1 MMTFEE
7 AYLEIARKEVE
18 RISQWFHKTPMLIS
32 FSRFNELKRV
42 QQLLHKAICFFV
54 SHYFRYEHL
63 MPMAKEALEIL
74 EICSRYTY
82 RAGTYRPDFVIS
94 EDNKIKICEINARFP
109 LNGYFVS
116 GFSEL
121 IADNLA
127 EGKELENRKN
137 EYYSFF
143 SYLHKYFGDFDR
155 VCVLKG
161 RDKPQ
166 DIRYYVPIFEKTG
179 VRCDVVTSDEID
191 HRTELLE
198 NSAVINEY
206 NQMELLTLGK
216 DTIEKLAS
224 ANILNDLRSVFL
236 IHDKRFLSV
245 LSNPSFLSGFL
256 GEDDTRFLIDH
267 IIPTYTPV
275 QNPNLWE
282 NARKER
288 ENWVLKHHLLGKSE
302 KLYVGEVT
310 DREIWENIFKTG
322 EFEQMVLQPFI
333 RQKKFP
339 APFYDKEFEEYVVG
353 TLLCFDDRFFGAG
366 IFRASSFVATNQGD
380 DRKIAPIT
388 TDQINK
394 FDNTFVL

>member
-1 MMTFEE
+1 MLTFEE

-32 FSRFNELKRV
+32 YSRFEELKRV

-54 SHYFRYEHL
+54 SHYSRYEHL
-63 MPMAKEALEIL
+63 MPMTKEVLEIL
-74 EICSRYTY
+74 EICSRYPY
-82 RAGTYRPDFVIS
+82 RVGTYRPDFVIS

-127 EGKELENRKN
+127 EGKKLESRRK
-137 EYYSFF
+137 EYDGFF
-143 SYLHKYFGDFDR
+143 AYLHKYFGDFDR

-161 RDKPQ
+161 QDKPQ

-179 VRCDVVTSDEID
+179 ICCEVITSDEID
-191 HRTELLE
+191 QRTEILE

-206 NQMELLTLGK
+206 NQMELLTLSK
-216 DTIEKLAS
+216 DTIHKLAC
-224 ANILNDLRSVFL
+224 ANILNDLRTVFL

-245 LSNPSFLSGFL
+245 LSNPTFLSGFL
-256 GEDDTRFLIDH
+256 GDDDTGFLIDH
-267 IIPTYTPV
+267 VIPTYIPM
-275 QNPNLWE
+275 QCPNLWE
-282 NARKER
+282 NARRER
-288 ENWVLKHHLLGKSE
+288 EKWVLKHHLLGKSE
-302 KLYVGEVT
+302 NLYVGEVT
-310 DREIWENIFKTG
+310 SGEIWENIFKTG
-322 EFEQMVLQPFI
+322 INDRMVLQPFI
-333 RQKKFP
+333 KQKKFP
-339 APFYDKEFEEYVVG
+339 APFGDKKFEEYVVG
-353 TLLCFDDRFFGAG
+353 TLLCFDDCFFGAG

-380 DRKIAPIT
+380 DRKIAPLT